1 MLSFR
6 PTRESGEICMKNPA
20 DSRLLAVCTK
30 DEMLAF
36 LDGKIKETQDSYGV
50 WRYVLEKVDLLRS
63 SGWSNEAGT
72 FVSRWIDLPEV
83 RRHEVEGLQKE
94 QRYDEALD
102 MLDDGIKAAAEDSF
116 GRYQH
121 EWVEMRLHIHELQG
135 DCQSQIEDCR
145 WLFCNTGGNL
155 DYYHKLKK
163 LVPPS
168 DWKIFLKNMMAGMI
182 FSCFGGHSN
191 AADIYVEEKDYP
203 RLFKTVSDVVMA
215 SVWICCLTMPAGF
228 R

>member
-1 MLSFR
+1 
-6 PTRESGEICMKNPA
+6 
-20 DSRLLAVCTK
+20 
-30 DEMLAF
+30 MLAF
-36 LDGKIKETQDSYGV
+36 WDGKIKETQDSYGV

-145 WLFCNTGGNL
+145 WLFYNTGGNL